1 MAVTGTFGFRVEG
14 MQGGIKVE
22 GLSAVQR
29 DLRSLGGDL
38 DLNKAEFLATNR
50 KVAELVIN
58 SSKRFVPVQSG
69 ALAESIRQA
78 STKKSAKVRVGDK
91 SGVPY
96 AGPIHFGWPA
106 RRIKPQPF
114 IYEAIDGRRA
124 EVAMAYAERIT
135 QIRNKYGL

>member
-1 MAVTGTFGFRVEG
+1 MATTGTFGFRTDLEG
-14 MQGGIKVE
+14 GLKVE

-29 DLRSLGGDL
+29 DLRKLGGDL
-38 DLNKAEFLATNR
+38 DLNKTEFLATNKR
-50 KVAELVIN
+50 VAELVIGG
-58 SSKRFVPVQSG
+58 SKKFVPVLTG
-69 ALAESIRQA
+69 ALAESIRNA

-96 AGPIHFGWPA
+96 AGPIHFGWPN

-124 EVAMAYAERIT
+124 EVAMLYAERLN
-135 QIRNKYGL
+135 QIRNRYNL